1 MAYNFGSLIFTSAIK
16 ALQEKYGSR
25 RQYARR
31 ESSGLEEYMVGPQ
44 EAELIAERD
53 SFYMATVGEG
63 GWPYIQHR
71 GGTKGFVK
79 VIDDHTIAF
88 ADLRG
93 NKQYITTG
101 NLMADD
107 RVALIFVDY
116 PRRTRLKLIGHSQTI
131 EGKDASPWLPK
142 LDHHDGVIERVFVI
156 RIEASDWNCP
166 QHITPRF
173 TEDEIRDALA
183 PWTERIEALEKENN
197 ELRRQ
202 LHLSEGSAVNG
213 ASRSS

>member
-1 MAYNFGSLIFTSAIK
+1 MAYNFGSLIFTSRIK

-31 ESSGLEEYMVGPQ
+31 EGSGTEESKVGPQ
-44 EAELIAERD
+44 EAEFLAERD

-71 GGTKGFVK
+71 GGAKGFVR
-79 VIDDHTIAF
+79 VIDEQTIAF

-101 NLMADD
+101 NVMTDD
-107 RVALIFVDY
+107 RVALIFLDY
-116 PRRTRLKLIGHSQTI
+116 PRRTRLKLLGHAQI
-131 EGKDASPWLPK
+131 LEGKDASPWIAK
-142 LDHHDGVIERVFVI
+142 LDQHDGVIERVFVI
-156 RIEASDWNCP
+156 QIEASDWNCP

-183 PWTERIEALEKENN
+183 PWTERIEALEKENKA
-197 ELRRQ
+197 LREQ
-202 LHLSEGSAVNG
+202 LHLPEGSGLIG
-213 ASRSS
+213 AGRSS

>member
-25 RQYARR
+25 RQYAQR

-88 ADLRG
+88 ADFPL
-93 NKQYITTG
+93 
-101 NLMADD
+101 
-107 RVALIFVDY
+107 V
-116 PRRTRLKLIGHSQTI
+116 
-131 EGKDASPWLPK
+131 
-142 LDHHDGVIERVFVI
+142 
-156 RIEASDWNCP
+156 
-166 QHITPRF
+166 
-173 TEDEIRDALA
+173 
-183 PWTERIEALEKENN
+183 
-197 ELRRQ
+197 
-202 LHLSEGSAVNG
+202 LS
-213 ASRSS
+213 